1 MKYTEQLKNEINTYI
16 ASLNLLQSA
25 NRNEINTILERAS
38 QQAQEYYDREIAPCQ
53 EQLKLVNVALK
64 DAEQL
69 HEIIN
74 QLNRKIESIGTQGG
88 KVDKRQE
95 EDIGRSYTMLRQCRE
110 KVLKDLKAVHALKM
124 QPGEPKEVAR
134 LISDL
139 TKIKSALEKKVNV
152 PYEDLMQYMDQND
165 KKKNDPFYR
174 YVK

>member
-1 MKYTEQLKNEINTYI
+1 MLHYAPEYTYI
-16 ASLNLLQSA
+16 ASLNWLQSA

-53 EQLKLVNVALK
+53 EQLKLVNVALEDTK
-64 DAEQL
+64 QL
-69 HEIIN
+69 HEIVQKIN
-74 QLNRKIESIGTQGG
+74 GDIVGIGTQGG
-88 KVDKRQE
+88 KVGKRQE

-110 KVLKDLKAVHALKM
+110 KVLKDLKAVPALKM

-139 TKIKSALEKKVNV
+139 TKIKNALDKKVNV
-152 PYEDLMQYMDQND
+152 SYEDLMQYMDQND

-174 YVK
+174 SVK